1 MAHCGGRDEVVR
13 AEQPAFVLS
22 LIEPVLAREAEGEV
36 KAGLQAAAVVL
47 AEVVAHVG
55 QEARHVEVL
64 LVGVVHTY
72 VAHHHKEARGI
83 LQCLVPALLLRA
95 FARADGELE
104 PRGILREHDDFI
116 IVYHLVADGIARAVG
131 AQGGDA
137 ELLALLVVLDGERG
151 VGLELYFLR
160 KVLLLGLLLGGG
172 CRSGELLVG
181 FLQEGHVVVER
192 FEVEAGVVGGAAR
205 VGDVVA
211 HGGAVFEV
219 GAARPVVRAVVGK
232 VGGEPVEERQFVERQ
247 FPGEIKGLLIR
258 QGASHVLDAVPNGIF
273 PCRVAVGKEI
283 LVHSR
288 IGLLDFSVCAGRE
301 RGVDALRQVPAQLER
316 AVPKEVARPRE
327 RYRRVVEI
335 FHIALLKLV
344 VSAVDVGVESD
355 VLRNIVEILFLDDFE
370 PRAFALQFLKGFVR
384 LIVRRVAVAKVPFPV
399 FIFLP
404 RRSLARGVAC
414 AMGVAKRKVGG
425 VVGHGVALRGDV
437 EACAGDAEVLVDDHS
452 LGNVFQ

>member
-1 MAHCGGRDEVVR
+1 M
-13 AEQPAFVLS
+13 
-22 LIEPVLAREAEGEV
+22 
-36 KAGLQAAAVVL
+36 
-47 AEVVAHVG
+47 
-55 QEARHVEVL
+55 
-64 LVGVVHTY
+64 
-72 VAHHHKEARGI
+72 
-83 LQCLVPALLLRA
+83 
-95 FARADGELE
+95 
-104 PRGILREHDDFI
+104 
-116 IVYHLVADGIARAVG
+116 
-131 AQGGDA
+131 
-137 ELLALLVVLDGERG
+137 
-151 VGLELYFLR
+151 
-160 KVLLLGLLLGGG
+160 
-172 CRSGELLVG
+172 
-181 FLQEGHVVVER
+181 
-192 FEVEAGVVGGAAR
+192 
-205 VGDVVA
+205 
-211 HGGAVFEV
+211 
-219 GAARPVVRAVVGK
+219 
-232 VGGEPVEERQFVERQ
+232 
-247 FPGEIKGLLIR
+247 
-258 QGASHVLDAVPNGIF
+258 LDALPHGVLPS
-273 PCRVAVGKEI
+273 RVAVGKEI

-335 FHIALLKLV
+335 FHIPLLKLV

>member
-47 AEVVAHVG
+47 AKVVAHVG
-55 QEARHVEVL
+55 QEPRHIEVL
-64 LVGVVHTY
+64 LVGVVHTH
-72 VAHHHKEARGI
+72 VAHHHEEARGI
-83 LQCLVPALLLRA
+83 LQRLVPALLLRA

-181 FLQEGHVVVER
+181 LLQEGHVVVER
-192 FEVEAGVVGGAAR
+192 FEVEACVVGGAAR

-258 QGASHVLDAVPNGIF
+258 QGASHVLDAVPYGVL
-273 PCRVAVGKEI
+273 PSRVAVGKEV

-316 AVPKEVARPRE
+316 AVPKEVARPGE